1 MHVKCLAHTKFSI
14 DARYGYF
21 YHHQA
26 PCPVAGLRLEYRS
39 DPNSLLI
46 SVLSGCRR
54 GHGGSNTSRRLE
66 CRMRYHTGTIRV
78 SGESVMMKKRIWSGE
93 GHEEK
98 FMREVLVLPFR
109 EGYPAHLSSL
119 ARL

>member
-1 MHVKCLAHTKFSI
+1 
-14 DARYGYF
+14 
-21 YHHQA
+21 
-26 PCPVAGLRLEYRS
+26 
-39 DPNSLLI
+39 
-46 SVLSGCRR
+46 
-54 GHGGSNTSRRLE
+54 
-66 CRMRYHTGTIRV
+66 MRYHTGTIRV